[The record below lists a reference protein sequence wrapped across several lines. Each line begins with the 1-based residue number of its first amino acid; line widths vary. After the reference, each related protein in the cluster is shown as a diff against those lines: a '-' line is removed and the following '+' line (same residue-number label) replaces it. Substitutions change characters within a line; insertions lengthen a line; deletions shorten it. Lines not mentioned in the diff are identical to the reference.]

1 MELISLLKSVRSLS
15 RSKREETITAYLF
28 LLPVI
33 LLWLIWFLV
42 PTVQSFAI
50 SFYQYSFVQVSQNH
64 FVGFDNFIRAL
75 TEPDFFQAL
84 KHTLFLAF
92 VAVPLQSILA
102 LLLAMALNLN
112 IRFKGGFRTIFYTPY
127 VVSSIAVT
135 TVFMYFFVMDTP
147 VTKFF
152 SLFGLDNTTWY
163 ADFNLAL
170 PFIAIIYVWQQ
181 IGFYVVI
188 FLAGLQT
195 VPVEL
200 YESAKVD
207 GADSIKRFFYIT
219 LPTLK
224 PVIFLVLTFG
234 MIQALQVFDQVA
246 AVAQNQPLGSPAGAT
261 STLVSYFYVQSFK
274 NWDMGYGSAIAV
286 LLFVVIF
293 IVTMVQKK
301 LLDDSADS

>member
-1 MELISLLKSVRSLS
+1 MGLIFLLKSVRSLS
-15 RSKREETITAYLF
+15 RSKKEETITAYLF

-33 LLWLIWFLV
+33 ILWLMWFLV
-42 PTVQSFAI
+42 PTIQSFGI

-64 FVGFDNFIRAL
+64 FIGFDNFIKAL
-75 TEPDFFQAL
+75 TEPDFYQAL

-92 VAVPLQSILA
+92 VAVPVQSILA
-102 LLLAMALNLN
+102 LLLAMALNLS

-147 VTKFF
+147 VTRFF
-152 SLFGLDNTTWY
+152 SIFGMDNTTWY
-163 ADFNLAL
+163 ADLKLAL
-170 PFIAIIYVWQQ
+170 PFITIIYVWQQ
-181 IGFYVVI
+181 IGFYIVI

-195 VPVEL
+195 IPAEL
-200 YESAKVD
+200 NESAKVD
-207 GADSIKRFFYIT
+207 GANSIKRFFYIT
-219 LPTLK
+219 LPMLK

-274 NWDMGYGSAIAV
+274 NWDMGYGSAIAL
-286 LLFVVIF
+286 LLFAVIF
-293 IVTMVQKK
+293 IITMVQKK
-301 LLDDSADS
+301 LLDESAD

>member
-1 MELISLLKSVRSLS
+1 MLKSVRSLS

-92 VAVPLQSILA
+92 VAVPVQSVLA
-102 LLLAMALNLN
+102 LLLAMALNLK

-152 SLFGLDNTTWY
+152 SIFGIDNTTWY
-163 ADFNLAL
+163 ADFKLAL

-195 VPVEL
+195 VPAEL
-200 YESAKVD
+200 HESAKVD

-224 PVIFLVLTFG
+224 PVVFLVLTFG

>member
-92 VAVPLQSILA
+92 VAVPVQSVLA
-102 LLLAMALNLN
+102 LLLAMALNLK

-152 SLFGLDNTTWY
+152 SIFGIDNTTWY
-163 ADFNLAL
+163 ADFKLAL

-195 VPVEL
+195 VPAEL
-200 YESAKVD
+200 HESAKVD

-224 PVIFLVLTFG
+224 PVVFLVLTFG

>member
-1 MELISLLKSVRSLS
+1 MICLLKSVRSLS

-33 LLWLIWFLV
+33 LLWLMWFLV
-42 PTVQSFAI
+42 PTIQSFGI

-75 TEPDFFQAL
+75 TEPDFYQAL

-92 VAVPLQSILA
+92 VAVPVQSIIA
-102 LLLAMALNLN
+102 LLLAMALNLS
-112 IRFKGGFRTIFYTPY
+112 IKFKGGFRTIFYTPY

-147 VTKFF
+147 VTKF
-152 SLFGLDNTTWY
+152 LTIFGLENVTWY
-163 ADFNLAL
+163 ADLNLAL
-170 PFIAIIYVWQQ
+170 PFITIIYVWQQ
-181 IGFYVVI
+181 IGFYIVI

-195 VPVEL
+195 IPAEL
-200 YESAKVD
+200 NESAKVD

-219 LPTLK
+219 LPMLK
-224 PVIFLVLTFG
+224 PVVFLVLTFG

-274 NWDMGYGSAIAV
+274 NWDMGYGSAVAL
-286 LLFVVIF
+286 LLFAVIF
-293 IVTMVQKK
+293 IITMVQKK
-301 LLDDSADS
+301 LLDDSAD

>member
-1 MELISLLKSVRSLS
+1 MLKSVRSLS
-15 RSKREETITAYLF
+15 RSKKEETITAYLF

-42 PTVQSFAI
+42 PTIQSFCI

-64 FVGFDNFIRAL
+64 FVGFDNFFKAL
-75 TEPDFFQAL
+75 TEPDFYQAL

-92 VAVPLQSILA
+92 VAVPVQSIIA
-102 LLLAMALNLN
+102 LLLAMALNWK

-152 SLFGLDNTTWY
+152 SIFGIDNTTWY
-163 ADFNLAL
+163 ADFKLSL

-181 IGFYVVI
+181 IGFYIVI

-195 VPVEL
+195 IPVEL
-200 YESAKVD
+200 HESGKVD
-207 GADSIKRFFYIT
+207 GADSVKRFFYIT
-219 LPTLK
+219 LPMLK
-224 PVIFLVLTFG
+224 PVVFLVLTFG

-274 NWDMGYGSAIAV
+274 NWDMGYGSAIAI

-301 LLDDSADS
+301 LLDEGADS